1 MIQTGFDNRV
11 KIHQIVENQL
21 PSFILEENPNASEF
35 LKQYYISQE
44 YQGGPVDISDNLDQ
58 YLKLDNLTP
67 EVVVDSTILSNDI
80 TSSET
85 TIQVSSTKGF
95 PNQYGLLKID
105 DEIITYTGITAT
117 SFTGCI
123 RGFSGITNYH
133 DNLTNELVFSSSD
146 SQSHSANSSIQNLV
160 AETQLMK
167 TDLIQP
173 IFIKEG
179 LKGIEQIESL
189 PGINR
194 YGSDAVLNE
203 VEDLANLN
211 IGAIAIF
218 PVIDPTKKDNHGSEA
233 TNDNNFLINEIKKI
247 KAEFPE
253 MLLISD
259 VALDPYTTHGHD
271 GILDESGY
279 VDNDKT
285 LKILR
290 DQSLI
295 LAEAGA
301 DIIAPSDMMDGRV
314 GVIRDALEKN
324 GFINTIILS
333 YAAKYN
339 SQFYGPFRDAVG
351 SSANLGK
358 SSKSSYQMAF
368 TNSDEALHEVALDIK
383 EGADIVMVKPGMP
396 YLDIIYRI
404 KKEFKIPTFAYQ
416 VSGEYSMI
424 KNAIE
429 KGWIDRGVMLES
441 LTSLKRAGSDAI
453 LTYAAKEISKELL

>member
-1 MIQTGFDNRV
+1 MTIDRKF
-11 KIHQIVENQL
+11 
-21 PSFILEENPNASEF
+21 PSTRLRR
-35 LKQYYISQE
+35 LR
-44 YQGGPVDISDNLDQ
+44 L
-58 YLKLDNLTP
+58 
-67 EVVVDSTILSNDI
+67 
-80 TSSET
+80 
-85 TIQVSSTKGF
+85 
-95 PNQYGLLKID
+95 
-105 DEIITYTGITAT
+105 
-117 SFTGCI
+117 
-123 RGFSGITNYH
+123 
-133 DNLTNELVFSSSD
+133 
-146 SQSHSANSSIQNLV
+146 NSSIQNLV

-189 PGINR
+189 PSINR

-368 TNSDEALHEVALDIK
+368 TNSDEALYEVALDIK

-404 KKEFKIPTFAYQ
+404 KQEFKIPTFAYQ